1 MANQRPPSND
11 YSGCPLTVSL
21 PAIGFHFVLSRR
33 QCSFLEESEV
43 RRSIAAT
50 PHRPQRVESVN
61 SLAITICEPRNTV
74 GDAK

>member
-21 PAIGFHFVLSRR
+21 PAIGFHFVLGRR

-50 PHRPQRVESVN
+50 PYRPQRVREVTLDRWTAADRQRSQ
-61 SLAITICEPRNTV
+61 IWP
-74 GDAK
+74 